1 MCPRVSFPAPPLAL
15 RAAALEELRGTLE
28 AIRCSAWLAAR
39 GTITER
45 ERRLLV
51 AIDMAV
57 ERAEQAVRRLPA

>member
-1 MCPRVSFPAPPLAL
+1 MSPRVSLPAPPIAL
-15 RAAALEELRGTLE
+15 RAAAREELLGMLD

-39 GTITER
+39 GPITER

-57 ERAEQAVRRLPA
+57 ERAEHAVHRLRA

>member
-1 MCPRVSFPAPPLAL
+1 MSPRVSFPAPPIAL
-15 RAAALEELRGTLE
+15 RAAALEELRGMLE

-39 GTITER
+39 GPITER

-57 ERAEQAVRRLPA
+57 ERAQQAMRRLHA

>member
-1 MCPRVSFPAPPLAL
+1 MDPRVSLAASPIAL
-15 RAAALEELRGTLE
+15 RAAALDELHGMLE

-39 GTITER
+39 GPITER

-57 ERAEQAVRRLPA
+57 ERAERAVRRLDA